1 MSILG
6 GASSAYGPDYP
17 RPGWAEQAPALW
29 EDVLAP
35 TIEHDPANRTA
46 YDDAYG
52 AYGRLFNSLGP
63 MFR

>member
-6 GASSAYGPDYP
+6 EASAAYGPDYP
-17 RPGWAEQAPALW
+17 QPGWAEQSPALW
-29 EDVLAP
+29 EDGLAP
-35 TIEHDPANRTA
+35 TIDPERANRTA